1 MAKKVSGSAKSDIPT
16 PTPAEHARQLA
27 EQYAQLLEQAKT
39 IAEKLE
45 ALKAEIVAYA
55 NEHEDFDLGAV
66 QVINGK
72 GKPKIDFG
80 TMTKKAQDQL
90 LARLK
95 NDLPDFVI
103 NKSELDVE
111 SLFFAQGTNAAVQ
124 NALKANGIKILETE
138 TCQVRRVK

>member
-1 MAKKVSGSAKSDIPT
+1 MAKKVTGSAKSDTPT
-16 PTPAEHARQLA
+16 PTPAESARQSA
-27 EQYAQLLEQAKT
+27 EQYVELLEQQKVT
-39 IAEKLE
+39 AEKLE
-45 ALKAEIVAYA
+45 ALKAEIVDYA
-55 NEHEDFDLGAV
+55 NKNKDYDLGV
-66 QVINGK
+66 LQVINGK

-80 TMTKKAQDQL
+80 AMTKKAQEQL

-111 SLFFAQGTNAAVQ
+111 SLFFAQGSNTAVA
-124 NALKANGIKILETE
+124 NALKANGISISETD